1 MKEGFREEYFEQ
13 LAGIEA
19 RHFWFRSRNRLII
32 WALGR
37 YFPDARSFLE
47 IGCGTGF
54 VLAGIERAFPEWR
67 LRGGEFYPAG
77 LQSASRRVKRA
88 ELLQMDARDIPF
100 SDEIDVVGAFD
111 VLEHILEDEMVL
123 SQLYQALHRG
133 GGAIL
138 TVPQHSFLWSS
149 WDTISCHQRRY
160 SQKELVVKM
169 ERAGFRIVRITSF
182 FALLLPLLILS
193 RLGSR
198 SGTDATGIGKEPDL
212 DAEFGLPRFLNSS
225 FEKVCTIERA
235 MLKCGFSFPAGGSL
249 LCVAMKD

>member
-88 ELLQMDARDIPF
+88 ELQQMDARDIPF
-100 SDEIDVVGAFD
+100 TDEIDVVGAFD
-111 VLEHILEDEMVL
+111 VLEHIHEDEKVL
-123 SQLYQALHRG
+123 SQMFQALRQRG
-133 GGAIL
+133 GVIL

-149 WDTISCHQRRY
+149 WDAISCHQRRY
-160 SQKELVVKM
+160 SRKELVTKM

-182 FALLLPLLILS
+182 FSLLLPLLVLS
-193 RLGSR
+193 RLRSR
-198 SGTDATGIGKEPDL
+198 SGTDPTDSGKEADL

-225 FEKVCTIERA
+225 FMMVCGMERA
-235 MLKCGFSFPAGGSL
+235 MIRSGFSFPAGGSL
-249 LCVAMKD
+249 LCVAVKD